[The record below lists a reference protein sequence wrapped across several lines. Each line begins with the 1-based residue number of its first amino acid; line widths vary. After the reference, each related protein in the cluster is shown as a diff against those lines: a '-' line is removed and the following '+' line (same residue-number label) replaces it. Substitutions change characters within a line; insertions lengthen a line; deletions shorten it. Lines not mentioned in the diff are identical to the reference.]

1 MKCSGACAGTS
12 YTLQRSDHR
21 LFTSRIPTASL
32 ILAAVNTTASSSLS
46 SVLPLSVIVVAADSG
61 PSLRDCVRRVLA
73 CDMPLEM
80 ILVDNASA
88 DGIPQAIAR
97 AHEADERLLVV
108 YNHANLGFGPA
119 VNHGVARAHGKSVL
133 VLNPDCL
140 IDTASL
146 QQLLENLATHRR
158 AGVIGAVV
166 CDENG
171 EPDPASYRRDPLLSR
186 SLNTLLKRS
195 GEGVNI
201 EGPIPRELV
210 EVEAVSGA
218 LMLLPRRVFD
228 YLAGFDEDYFL
239 HCEDL
244 DLCHRVRDAG
254 YKVMLAGDVRVLHG
268 KGSSSRHRPVFVS
281 RHKHRGMWRWFRKF
295 DPAARKPWLSALVWL
310 GIWTH
315 FLAQIPGQ
323 WLQLARYK
331 LTGGSDRA

>member
-1 MKCSGACAGTS
+1 MNTN
-12 YTLQRSDHR
+12 
-21 LFTSRIPTASL
+21 ASP
-32 ILAAVNTTASSSLS
+32 SLS
-46 SVLPLSVIVVAADSG
+46 SVLPVSVIVVAADSG
-61 PSLRDCVRRVLA
+61 PSLRDCARRVLA
-73 CDMPLEM
+73 CDTPLEL
-80 ILVDNASA
+80 ILVDNASG

-97 AHEADERLLVV
+97 AHENDERLKVI

-119 VNHGVARAHGKSVL
+119 VNRGVAQSHGKSVL

-140 IDTASL
+140 IDNTVL
-146 QQLLENLATHRR
+146 QRLLETLASRPR
-158 AGVIGAVV
+158 VGVIGAVV
-166 CDENG
+166 CDEQG
-171 EPDPASYRRDPLLSR
+171 VADPASYRRDPLVGRALT
-186 SLNTLLKRS
+186 TLFGRA

-201 EGPIPRELV
+201 GGPIPHELV

-244 DLCHRVRDAG
+244 DLCRRVRDAG
-254 YKVMLAGDVRVLHG
+254 YHVMLAGDVRVLHG

-295 DPAARKPWLSALVWL
+295 DPAARKPWVSALVWL

-315 FLAQIPGQ
+315 FLLQIPGQ
-323 WLQLARYK
+323 WLRLLRRK
-331 LTGGSDRA
+331 FTRAKDGA